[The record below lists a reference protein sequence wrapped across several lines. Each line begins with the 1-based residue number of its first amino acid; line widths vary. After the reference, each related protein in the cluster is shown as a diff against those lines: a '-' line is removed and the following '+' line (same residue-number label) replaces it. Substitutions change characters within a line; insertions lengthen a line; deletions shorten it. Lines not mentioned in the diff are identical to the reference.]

1 MNITVVVSAI
11 AGLSWVIVVA
21 LLVLVILRITRQQR
35 VRALTTG
42 LIVSLLF
49 ALVINTVSAGLVFIE
64 PQERGVVISAL
75 QQGIRPEA
83 LQPGLKWVVP
93 YFENVVT
100 YSISRQTYTMSIT
113 HVEGDI
119 QGDDSVEAR
128 TSDGQVVKIDASI
141 IFAIDPTEVTDVHIK
156 WQNQY
161 VNNLVRPQARGVIRE
176 AVSQF
181 GVEEVYSI
189 KRSELNQQLNEK
201 MAAKLEEGGLL
212 LVDFVLRNITF
223 SDEYAQSVEQKQI
236 AEQKAQE
243 AAFVVE
249 QRKQEAEQAR
259 QTAQGLADA
268 AVLEAEGKAK
278 SRVIA
283 ANAEAEA
290 VVIQANANAEARLIQ
305 AQAEQ
310 EALEFIALALAANP
324 DLLNYEYIQ
333 KLAPGIQ
340 VMLVP
345 NDNPYLLPLPSL
357 ESGENA
363 GAVDATVLPTPS
375 VVVTDT
381 TP

>member
-1 MNITVVVSAI
+1 MNITIVVSAV
-11 AGLSWVIVVA
+11 AGLSWVVVVA
-21 LLVLVILRITRQQR
+21 LLVLVVLRVSRRQP
-35 VRALTTG
+35 VKAVSTG
-42 LIVSLLF
+42 LVV
-49 ALVINTVSAGLVFIE
+49 ALVLALLLNAVSSGLVFIE

-75 QQGIRPEA
+75 QQGIRPQA
-83 LQPGLKWVVP
+83 LQPGLNWVVP

-100 YSISRQTYTMSIT
+100 YSISRQTYTMSIAT
-113 HVEGDI
+113 EEGDI
-119 QGDDSVEAR
+119 PGDDSVEAR

-141 IFAIDPTEVTDVHIK
+141 IFAIDPAEVTDVHIK
-156 WQNQY
+156 WQDQY
-161 VNNLVRPQARGVIRE
+161 VNNLVRPQVRGVIRE

-181 GVEEVYSI
+181 GVEEVYSK
-189 KRSELNQQLNEK
+189 KRAELSEQLNEK
-201 MAAKLEEGGLL
+201 MAIKLEEGGLL

-259 QTAQGLADA
+259 QTAQGRADA
-268 AVLEAEGKAK
+268 AVLEAEGRAK

-283 ANAEAEA
+283 AEAEAEA
-290 VVIQANANAEARLIQ
+290 VVIQANADAEARLIQ

-310 EALEFIALALAANP
+310 QALQLIAAALAANP

-333 KLAPGIQ
+333 KLSPGIQ

-357 ESGENA
+357 EGSANI
-363 GAVDATVLPTPS
+363 DATVLPTPS
-375 VVVTDT
+375 DVITDT